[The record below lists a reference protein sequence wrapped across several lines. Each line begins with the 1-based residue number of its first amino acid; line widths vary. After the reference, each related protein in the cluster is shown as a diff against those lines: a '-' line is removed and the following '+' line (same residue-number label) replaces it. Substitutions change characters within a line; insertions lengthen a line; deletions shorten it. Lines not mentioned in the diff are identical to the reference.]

1 VISHFLFFTPA
12 GGTSGQSIFL
22 LLWYGLGFGG
32 IFYMFIIR
40 PERQRRK
47 QHTDMITALKKG
59 DEVTT
64 TGGLIGE
71 IVQMKDNRLT
81 IKSGEAKLL
90 VDREQV
96 VRVTTT
102 KAEGPA
108 A

>member
-1 VISHFLFFTPA
+1 MISHFLLFTPA
-12 GGTSGQSIFL
+12 GGNSSQSIYL

-47 QHTDMITALKKG
+47 THNDMLAGLKKG
-59 DEVTT
+59 DEITT

-90 VDREQV
+90 VDKEQV

-102 KAEGPA
+102 KTEGTA
-108 A
+108 T